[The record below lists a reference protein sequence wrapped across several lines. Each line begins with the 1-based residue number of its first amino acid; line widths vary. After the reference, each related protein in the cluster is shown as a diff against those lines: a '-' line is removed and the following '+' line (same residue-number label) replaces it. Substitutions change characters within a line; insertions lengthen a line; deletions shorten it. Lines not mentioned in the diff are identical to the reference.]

1 MAIVLGVLLSAAFF
15 GAEWFVRAAL
25 LTPLPKEV
33 RCVFSLDD
41 GSEPKLEASV
51 RGFRFL
57 KRHGLIRGDL
67 ILELGE
73 TSEHTRRAA
82 RILADRGDIKVIEKE
97 E

>member
-1 MAIVLGVLLSAAFF
+1 MAVVIGLLLAIVFF
-15 GAEWFVRAAL
+15 ALEWFVRAAL

-33 RCVFSLDD
+33 RCVFPLDD
-41 GSEPKLEASV
+41 GSEPQLEACV

-57 KRHGLIRGDL
+57 KRHSLIRGEL

-73 TSEHTRRAA
+73 ASGHTRRAA
-82 RILADRGDIKVIEKE
+82 RILANRGDIKVIEKE